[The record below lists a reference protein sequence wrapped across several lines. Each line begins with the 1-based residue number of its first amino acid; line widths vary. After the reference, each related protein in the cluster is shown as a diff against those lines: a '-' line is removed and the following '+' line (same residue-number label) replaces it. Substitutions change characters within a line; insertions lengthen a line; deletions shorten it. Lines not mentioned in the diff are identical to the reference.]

1 MTLLPWMSGIPSMS
15 GDVAGTTGFDLHDLT
30 LSLLVGSS
38 VLIIAV
44 LAVRLADRS
53 GLPTLLIYLGI
64 GLVLGESGLGL
75 HFSDPLMT
83 EVLGYSALVLILAE
97 GGLTT
102 DWGSIR
108 RSVGPAL
115 MLSTLGVVISVAV
128 VGVFAH
134 FLLHLNWNTS
144 LLLGAI
150 LSSTDAAAV
159 FSVLRRVPLP
169 HRLTGALEAE
179 SGFNDA
185 PVVLL
190 VSALAIAGT
199 PGADAPSWGH
209 VALMAVIELAG
220 GAAIGLALG
229 FLFGRVMRRTATS
242 SSGLFSIGVLT
253 VCVLAYSLSDFVHAS
268 GFIAVYLAALVL
280 GNMHLPHRQAVRGF
294 AQSMG
299 WLAQIGLFVLL
310 GLLAA
315 PSRLSTQLWPAL
327 VIGLVLLLIARPL
340 SVFGSMNGFGITVR
354 ERLFLSWAGLRGA
367 VPVVLATVPATV
379 GDKNTE
385 WIFDL
390 VFVLVVVFTV
400 IQAPTLP
407 WVARK
412 LGVVDESHVV
422 DIELE
427 ATPLDELNAEMIQVR
442 IGDESRLHGVEVHE
456 LRLPKGANITLVKR
470 QESSFVP
477 TPRSVLHRGDQLL
490 VVTPSAV
497 RGVTIR
503 RIRSVSDDGRMAGW
517 LRGSR

>member
-1 MTLLPWMSGIPSMS
+1 MTLPARLPAE
-15 GDVAGTTGFDLHDLT
+15 VQGTTGFDLHDLT

-38 VLIIAV
+38 ALIVAV
-44 LAVRLADRS
+44 LAVRLANRS
-53 GLPTLLIYLGI
+53 GLPTLLIYLAI
-64 GLVLGESGLGL
+64 GLGLGESGLGL

-83 EVLGYSALVLILAE
+83 EVLGYSALVFILAE

-102 DWGSIR
+102 DWSSIR
-108 RSVGPAL
+108 RSVAPAL
-115 MLSTLGVVISVAV
+115 LLSTVGVLISVFV

-134 FLLHLNWNTS
+134 YLLHLSWNTA

-150 LSSTDAAAV
+150 VSSTDAAAV

-190 VSALAIAGT
+190 VTALAAAGT
-199 PGADAPSWGH
+199 PGGDAPSWSH
-209 VALMAVIELAG
+209 VALMSVVELAG
-220 GAAIGLALG
+220 GAALGLLLG
-229 FLFGRVMRRTATS
+229 YVFGHLMRRTATG

-253 VCVLAYSLSDFVHAS
+253 ICVLSYALADFVHTS
-268 GFIAVYLAALVL
+268 GFIAAYLCALVL
-280 GNMHLPHRQAVRGF
+280 GNLHLPHKQAVRGF

-315 PSRLSTQLWPAL
+315 PSRLSDQLWPAL
-327 VIGLVLLLIARPL
+327 VIGLVLLLVARPL

-379 GDKNTE
+379 GDANTE

-390 VFVLVVVFTV
+390 VFVLVVVFTLV
-400 IQAPTLP
+400 QAPTLP
-407 WVARK
+407 WVARRLK
-412 LGVVDESHVV
+412 VVDESHVV
-422 DIELE
+422 DVELE

-442 IGDESRLHGVEVHE
+442 VGNESRLHGVEIHE
-456 LRLPKGANITLVKR
+456 LRLPKGANVTLVKR
-470 QESSFVP
+470 EEASFVP

-490 VVTPSAV
+490 VVTPSNQ
-497 RGVTIR
+497 RGDTIR
-503 RIRSVSDDGRMAGW
+503 RIRAVSDEGRMAGW
-517 LRGSR
+517 LRGVR